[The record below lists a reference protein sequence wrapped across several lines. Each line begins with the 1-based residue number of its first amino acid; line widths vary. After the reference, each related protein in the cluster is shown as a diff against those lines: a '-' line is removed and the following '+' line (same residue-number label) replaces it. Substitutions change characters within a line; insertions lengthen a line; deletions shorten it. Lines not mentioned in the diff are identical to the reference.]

1 MTASR
6 DGSASVVASDNGD
19 GRGVTDLEPFENL
32 DRIATVEMRT
42 QGIPKGIVRQLY
54 GVARTRGPLSHALA
68 EALLKC
74 AGGRVA
80 IFTGIVCEPL
90 PRGEVD
96 GPVGAAILAETLEQ
110 VGVAADVI
118 VPPEMLGVSR
128 AVKAS
133 LAGRHEVLDTPR
145 AADDYVALVSIEKL
159 GRNEAGATHT
169 ILGTPIEQEF
179 VADDLIEQF
188 NEQGRLTIAIGDGG
202 NEVGFGAIYSEALE
216 LVPRGRDCGCPCG
229 GGIICTTATELL
241 FPAAV
246 SNFGAYAVACALGV
260 LVGRPAVC
268 PQPDDVGS
276 AVAAAI
282 GEGCVDGGT
291 FYPHVLADDGIPLK
305 GVEHVVGV
313 MRTIVEQSFR
323 STPRTG

>member
-6 DGSASVVASDNGD
+6 DGRADVVALDNG
-19 GRGVTDLEPFENL
+19 GATDLEPFENL

-42 QGIPKGIVRQLY
+42 QGIPKGIVRRLY
-54 GVARTRGPLSHALA
+54 GVARTDGPLTHALA
-68 EALLKC
+68 EALLEC

-96 GPVGAAILAETLEQ
+96 GPVGAAVLAETLER
-110 VGVAADVI
+110 VGVAVDLI
-118 VPPEMLGVSR
+118 VPSEMVGVSN
-128 AVKAS
+128 AIKAS
-133 LAGRHEVLDTPR
+133 LVGSHEVLDAPR
-145 AADDYVALVSIEKL
+145 DADDYVAIVTIEKL

-169 ILGTPIEQEF
+169 ILGTPVEQDF

-188 NEQGRLTIAIGDGG
+188 NERGRLTIAIGDGG
-202 NEVGFGAIYSEALE
+202 NEVGFGAIYEDALE

-229 GGIICTTATELL
+229 GGIISTTATRLL

-260 LVGRPAVC
+260 LVGRPTVC
-268 PQPDDVGS
+268 PQPDQVGS
-276 AVAAAI
+276 AIAAAV
-282 GEGCVDGGT
+282 GEGCIDGGT

-313 MRTIVEQSFR
+313 MRTIVDQTFR